1 MLFPELD
8 SAREVPKY
16 MSDRWHAMCGL
27 SWKLHTDLA
36 SGNSTGLMKSIVRR
50 ALLDGS
56 CPDARH
62 GLCDDRSPCDV
73 RQTDE
78 QQIFNTLYLNEV
90 GEIFSASLI
99 ALSFLRM

>member
-36 SGNSTGLMKSIVRR
+36 SGNSTGLMQSIVRR

-62 GLCDDRSPCDV
+62 RLCDDRSPCDV
-73 RQTDE
+73 RQTVMSSRYPTP
-78 QQIFNTLYLNEV
+78 FT
-90 GEIFSASLI
+90 
-99 ALSFLRM
+99 